1 MFWCCTKE
9 KKVISKKPSKYKR
22 KSSTNL
28 KYQTSLTIVDLSCDI
43 IITGCKVFAASFI
56 TNPFSL
62 VCNRFGS
69 NLPSTDQWYV
79 WKSSRSKKS
88 FEYLQVYQTGKY
100 IFPRKHQDS
109 SKSIILYGWLKLT
122 WPIQTFTEQA
132 GLNSLWST
140 RLNLIDGN
148 RIRNG
153 TVLNWHGD
161 HTPKCNFN
169 LDIFNK

>member
-1 MFWCCTKE
+1 MLYKGEKSNFIETIKIQE
-9 KKVISKKPSKYKR
+9 KKFNKPQISDKSHYCRSLLWHNNHWLQSICGKFHHKPIQFGLQSIFVQIYHQQINDMCENQVI
-22 KSSTNL
+22 
-28 KYQTSLTIVDLSCDI
+28 
-43 IITGCKVFAASFI
+43 
-56 TNPFSL
+56 
-62 VCNRFGS
+62 
-69 NLPSTDQWYV
+69 
-79 WKSSRSKKS
+79 SKKS
-88 FEYLQVYQTGKY
+88 FEYLQSLPNWQV
-100 IFPRKHQDS
+100 FPRKHQDS
-109 SKSIILYGWLKLT
+109 SKSITLYGWLKLT

-153 TVLNWHGD
+153 TVLNRHGD